1 MEREIEKGMG
11 DDSLK
16 WVLRQR
22 RGDRDRGEWWR
33 GSNNIM
39 VCSYI
44 SVVLWREVW
53 SFPTCAQP
61 TLLSIFPSA
70 AHVHLAP
77 FIINIHLFHP
87 CDTHSSLTSP
97 ILTLL
102 APFHSLALSDHL
114 SPPLLNQASLIYQK
128 PSLHYLHPFFSPPH
142 PFSCTTPAELLC
154 LGLSRTDRNSLR
166 RCCGRR
172 LITRGLL
179 TSQKPIKGIGRK
191 RGWYPY

>member
-1 MEREIEKGMG
+1 ME

-16 WVLRQR
+16 WVLRQW
-22 RGDRDRGEWWR
+22 RGDRDRRERWG

-53 SFPTCAQP
+53 SFSVCAQP

-128 PSLHYLHPFFSPPH
+128 TLSSLSSSLFSPPH
-142 PFSCTTPAELLC
+142 PFSSTTPAALLC
-154 LGLSRTDRNSLR
+154 LGLSRTDRSSLR
-166 RCCGRR
+166 RCRGHR

-179 TSQKPIKGIGRK
+179 TSQKPIKGIRRK